1 MNWRNTL
8 ILAIIALAGVAYFR
22 FFEMKRPGT
31 EEARRQSQNMVN
43 FDRTKIDGIVI
54 QNGDQKIEIRR
65 SDNKWRLETP
75 IKDQADSALVETLL
89 SDLENWPKEGTIP
102 AKEIDAD
109 KSKLAEYGLHNPK
122 LKLKLLGQD
131 RPPEIL
137 FGKDA
142 AMEGRMYVRFQNSK
156 ETFLAGQSVKKDI
169 DKKPEEFRDRK
180 LTDLSNAQVR
190 RVVLKTPAGEIELEK
205 KDTNWEILKPLR
217 ARADD
222 QKVNDLISQVTSA
235 RIGQFVADDRGDLR
249 PYGLAEPR
257 GSITLFDQEQKK
269 DQKVEIGESIKVAGR
284 EDKGQTLQ
292 IGAIPEKE
300 KEQVYVR
307 FAPRGSVYTLPK
319 KIEEILNTKPADLR
333 DNHLVRI
340 DTNILDRITID
351 APGKTK
357 TVLARKDGNWTIANR
372 NNAPADAGAVRRMID
387 ALQNER
393 VTKFVEDVASN
404 LPKYGLDKPQ
414 LQLTFSSFASENTA
428 ETKAGEEP
436 FATIAFGKDEGD
448 NVYARL
454 TDEPFVVAVR
464 RGLLDQISPDP
475 LRWQDLSIFKFK
487 PEQIHRISVTTDK
500 ELSLE
505 RDQNNQ
511 WHWLKGNG
519 AINQANLQ
527 SLLTTLSNLYAVRWL
542 GTTTPQQGF
551 DKPQLVVSFT
561 TSPDNKTSQKLTVGA
576 QNNDGTFCARVDGR
590 DGTFTIRGSDFNNL
604 KLPLETQG
612 TRVPFANDG
621 PESERNA
628 LTSHRF
634 VFSRDFGDGDGR
646 AAEPPVRLTNLPEA
660 SKTE

>member
-8 ILAIIALAGVAYFR
+8 ILAIVALTGIAYFR
-22 FFEMKRPGT
+22 FFEMKWPGT

-65 SDNKWRLETP
+65 RDNKWRLETP
-75 IKDQADSALVETLL
+75 IKDQADGALVETLL
-89 SDLENWPKEGTIP
+89 SNLENWPKEGTIP

-142 AMEGRMYVRFQNSK
+142 AMESRMYVRFQNSK
-156 ETFLAGQSVKKDI
+156 ETFLTGQSVKKDI

-190 RVVLKTPAGEIELEK
+190 RAVLKTPAGEIELEK
-205 KDTNWEILKPLR
+205 KGASWEILKPLR

-257 GSITLFDQEQKK
+257 GSITLFDQEEKK

-357 TVLARKDGNWTIANR
+357 TVLARKDANWTIANR
-372 NNAPADAGAVRRMID
+372 NNAPADAAAVRRMID
-387 ALQNER
+387 TLQNER

-414 LQLTFSSFASENTA
+414 LQATFSSFASENTA

-464 RGLLDQISPDP
+464 RGLLDQVSPDP
-475 LRWQDLSIFKFK
+475 LQWQDLSIFKFK
-487 PEQIHRISVTTDK
+487 PEQIHRVSVTTDK

-511 WHWLKGNG
+511 WHWVKGSG
-519 AINQANLQ
+519 AINQTNLQ
-527 SLLTTLSNLYAVRWL
+527 SLLATLSNLYAVRWL
-542 GTTTPQQGF
+542 GTTTPQQGC

-561 TSPDNKTSQKLTVGA
+561 TSPNKTSQKLTVGA
-576 QNNDGTFCARVDGR
+576 QNSDGTFCARVDGR
-590 DGTFTIRGSDFNNL
+590 DGTFTIRGPDFNNL
-604 KLPLETQG
+604 KLPLETQS
-612 TRVPFANDG
+612 TASPS
-621 PESERNA
+621 PTTA
-628 LTSHRF
+628 LSPSAT
-634 VFSRDFGDGDGR
+634 
-646 AAEPPVRLTNLPEA
+646 P
-660 SKTE
+660 